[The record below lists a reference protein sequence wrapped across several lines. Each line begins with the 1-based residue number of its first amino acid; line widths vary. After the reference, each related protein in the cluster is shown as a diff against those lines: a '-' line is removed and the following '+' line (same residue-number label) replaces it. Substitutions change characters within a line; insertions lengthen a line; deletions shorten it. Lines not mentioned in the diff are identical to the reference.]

1 MPIRPANIEK
11 IPFTKEMKETYTI
24 FCPQMSPIH
33 FSLIEPAFQE
43 AGYKLEVLKNDNK
56 PIAYRF
62 SEDAMIQVYDRLN
75 RMPMHLTS
83 WKDTKLSGTVT
94 ADRAGTL
101 FTSIPFEK
109 GWTVKVDGQ
118 KVETRKAFGAFL
130 AIDVGSGDHVIDFSY
145 FPEGLKPGVLITGGS
160 IVILIFLWF
169 LRREMERRRDRARM
183 LRIRRMQRE
192 SEEERADEEGFEEIP
207 EIDEEPEENL
217 NEMEKPDSE
226 TPDMPESEK
235 HIDHKKQTTEEQT

>member
-1 MPIRPANIEK
+1 M
-11 IPFTKEMKETYTI
+11 
-24 FCPQMSPIH
+24 
-33 FSLIEPAFQE
+33 
-43 AGYKLEVLKNDNK
+43 
-56 PIAYRF
+56 
-62 SEDAMIQVYDRLN
+62 
-75 RMPMHLTS
+75 
-83 WKDTKLSGTVT
+83 
-94 ADRAGTL
+94 
-101 FTSIPFEK
+101 
-109 GWTVKVDGQ
+109 
-118 KVETRKAFGAFL
+118 GA
-130 AIDVGSGDHVIDFSY
+130 GDHVIDFSY

-192 SEEERADEEGFEEIP
+192 SEERVDEEGFEEIP